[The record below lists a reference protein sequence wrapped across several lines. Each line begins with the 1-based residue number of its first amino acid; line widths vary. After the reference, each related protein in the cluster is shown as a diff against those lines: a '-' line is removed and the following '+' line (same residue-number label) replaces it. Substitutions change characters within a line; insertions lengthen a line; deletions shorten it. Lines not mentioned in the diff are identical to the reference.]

1 MQRRSPGEP
10 RTHRSASLRPRRSRP
25 PAQGCG
31 HKTATLGQRPAK
43 RFNPNGVAPHT
54 PFSHPYRPEP
64 LCGSIATPP
73 IPRVGLIPFGQPR
86 AGGRKPFG
94 LGGRAPV
101 LSILIQTHSSPNA
114 EGIPPFSPAASLRP
128 RRSQPPAQGCGRKT
142 ATLGPC
148 PAKRFNPNG
157 VAPYTPFSHPYRPEP
172 LCGSIGSP
180 PIPRGR
186 PHSIRPTP
194 GWRLRAL
201 RAGFRPPIHPRTR
214 LEGDT
219 QSPMKRRSARFRF
232 THATI
237 SLRRLSARGFLNQ
250 RTPSIST
257 ESGTPRL
264 VARLSG
270 WNFQKPPMCATE
282 DRGRGGSCA
291 HSRPPRPNDHPTR
304 VGQGTETRIKSLAQ
318 RTNCPANTPGSAKR
332 ALVSVRVAKWLCV
345 FLGQRFQ
352 SPVRYSLHR
361 RAGRA
366 SSQNHL
372 PSGITG
378 TVEKARRDLGRKIPL
393 GLAACRT
400 FPPLKTNL
408 RG

>member
-1 MQRRSPGEP
+1 MQRRSPSEP

-31 HKTATLGQRPAK
+31 R
-43 RFNPNGVAPHT
+43 
-54 PFSHPYRPEP
+54 E
-64 LCGSIATPP
+64 
-73 IPRVGLIPFGQPR
+73 
-86 AGGRKPFG
+86 
-94 LGGRAPV
+94 
-101 LSILIQTHSSPNA
+101 
-114 EGIPPFSPAASLRP
+114 
-128 RRSQPPAQGCGRKT
+128 T
-142 ATLGPC
+142 ATLGPTSRETIQPQRGC
-148 PAKRFNPNG
+148 ASCAVLPSVTAGTALRFNR
-157 VAPYTPFSHPYRPEP
+157 YSTHSQ
-172 LCGSIGSP
+172 
-180 PIPRGR
+180 GR

-194 GWRLRAL
+194 GWRPQALRAWGPSTRPQHSSPNAFLAKRRRHSALQPGRFPTPTAFPASSPGLRSRDRYPGTMSRETIQPQRGCASYAVLPSVPAGTALRFNRYSTHSQGRPHSIRPTSGWRPRAL
-201 RAGFRPPIHPRTR
+201 RAGFRPPVHPRTR
-214 LEGDT
+214 LEGNT
-219 QSPMKRRSARFRF
+219 QSPIKRRSARFRF

-250 RTPSIST
+250 RTPSFST

-291 HSRPPRPNDHPTR
+291 HSRPARPNDHPKR

-332 ALVSVRVAKWLCV
+332 VLVSVRVAKWLCV

-352 SPVRYSLHR
+352 SPVSYSLHR

-378 TVEKARRDLGRKIPL
+378 TVEKARRDLGRKTPL
-393 GLAACRT
+393 GLAHMT
-400 FPPLKTNL
+400 DLPHHHSI
-408 RG
+408 